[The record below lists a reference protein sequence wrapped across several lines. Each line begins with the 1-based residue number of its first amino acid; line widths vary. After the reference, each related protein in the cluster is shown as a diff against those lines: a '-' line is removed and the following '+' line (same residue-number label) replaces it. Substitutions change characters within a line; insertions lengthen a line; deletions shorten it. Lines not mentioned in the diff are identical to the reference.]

1 MKRQKHLGRTRSN
14 PTSPQTDRRRLLT
27 TVCSLSPALA
37 LGGRFPFHL
46 GGKSMRA
53 GFQRTTEDR
62 IDLALMRFKMGFHCS
77 QSLMEAYAEDFGL
90 DPVLARRIA
99 AALAGGSTV
108 GGECGAIGSG
118 YLVLGLRH
126 SHTWPAYG
134 DVEKENDLFGRVAR
148 FVDEFKKRHG
158 AITCRELLGVDV
170 FTKAGREEG
179 LRRDLFATRCPS
191 HIRDAITILDSLA

>member
-1 MKRQKHLGRTRSN
+1 MAHQKHRGPTRTN
-14 PTSPQTDRRRLLT
+14 PTSPQTDRRRILT
-27 TVCSLSPALA
+27 AVCSLSPALV
-37 LGGRFPFHL
+37 LGGRFPAQPS
-46 GGKSMRA
+46 GRSTPA
-53 GFQRTTEDR
+53 GVPRTTEDR
-62 IDLALMRFKMGFHCS
+62 IDLALMRFQMGFHCS
-77 QSLMEAYAEDFGL
+77 QSVMEAYADDFGL

-134 DVEKENDLFGRVAR
+134 DVDKEKDLFGRVTR

-170 FTKAGREEG
+170 FTKEGRDEG
-179 LRRDLFATRCPS
+179 LRKNLFATRCPQ
-191 HIRDAITILDSLA
+191 HIRDAITILDSLG

>member
-1 MKRQKHLGRTRSN
+1 M
-14 PTSPQTDRRRLLT
+14 
-27 TVCSLSPALA
+27 SPALV
-37 LGGRFPFHL
+37 LGGRFPVHL
-46 GGKSMRA
+46 GDRSAQA
-53 GFQRTTEDR
+53 GFRRTTEDR

-77 QSLMEAYAEDFGL
+77 QSLMEAYAEDFDL

-108 GGECGAIGSG
+108 GGECGVIGSG

-126 SHTWPAYG
+126 SNPWPAYG
-134 DVEKENDLFGRVAR
+134 DVEKEDELFGRVTR

-179 LRRDLFATRCPS
+179 LRKNLFATRCPN
-191 HIRDAITILDSLA
+191 HIRDAITILDSLG